1 MRYRNT
7 RILIATKHHKERVIQ
22 PIFKRLIGC
31 DMDVAKDFDSDQ
43 FGTFTGEIPRLQN
56 PLATLIAKATLA
68 AQEAGY
74 DYALASEGSFGP
86 HPDFFMLPGNIE
98 LIGLIDLK
106 NSIQIIESVISTE
119 TNYAHLDLNPGDDYS
134 IFLKQAQFPS
144 HGLIVRALDSGWT
157 QKGITDPLAL
167 KTAIDQAFT
176 QSKQIRLETDMR
188 ALFNPSRMNVIATAT
203 EKLAHRILNHCPQ
216 CHSPGFGKLATS
228 GNLACEYCEAPS
240 TLYQFQLK
248 QCVACEYSEKLNR
261 LDGLTKA
268 PMQYCEYCNP

>member
-43 FGTFTGEIPRLQN
+43 FGTFAGEVPRLQN
-56 PLATLIAKATLA
+56 SLATLIAKATLA

-74 DYALASEGSFGP
+74 DYAVASEGSFGP
-86 HPDFFMLPGNIE
+86 HPDLFMIPADIE

-106 NSIQIIESVISTE
+106 QGIEIIESVISAE
-119 TNYAHLDLNPGDDYS
+119 TNYGHLDLKAGDDYS

-144 HGLIVRALDSGWT
+144 HGLIVRALETGWI
-157 QKGITDPLAL
+157 QKGITNQLAL
-167 KTAIDQAFT
+167 KTAIEQAFE

-188 ALFNPSRMNVIATAT
+188 ALFNPSRMTVIATVA
-203 EKLAHRILNHCPQ
+203 EKLAQRILQHCPQ
-216 CHSPGFGKLATS
+216 CNSPGFGKLATT
-228 GNLACEYCEAPS
+228 GKLLCECCEAPS
-240 TLYQFQLK
+240 RLYQFQLR
-248 QCVACEYSEKLNR
+248 QCVACEYGEKSKR
-261 LDGLTKA
+261 QDGLTTA
-268 PMQYCEYCNP
+268 PLQYCDYCNP